1 MSCAKVEEG
10 GDFLKGVCANIW
22 MKARKW
28 EHILIK
34 HSIPRDINTTRS
46 YVEALVAFVGWAIPP
61 EDTRFRSKLNSPRI
75 IGT

>member
-10 GDFLKGVCANIW
+10 GDFLKGVCANIG

-34 HSIPRDINTTRS
+34 HGIPRDINMTRS
-46 YVEALVAFVGWAIPP
+46 YVEALVAFVG
-61 EDTRFRSKLNSPRI
+61 
-75 IGT
+75 